1 MTAVVYEESIPG
13 HCLDMTNLSSRN
25 LVLTVAF
32 NMFDDAA
39 EAGRQLVAD
48 HGGRPFG
55 TNDGPTLAVIR
66 G

>member
-1 MTAVVYEESIPG
+1 
-13 HCLDMTNLSSRN
+13 MTNLSSRN

-32 NMFDDAA
+32 NMLDDAA
-39 EAGRQLVAD
+39 GAGRQLVAD